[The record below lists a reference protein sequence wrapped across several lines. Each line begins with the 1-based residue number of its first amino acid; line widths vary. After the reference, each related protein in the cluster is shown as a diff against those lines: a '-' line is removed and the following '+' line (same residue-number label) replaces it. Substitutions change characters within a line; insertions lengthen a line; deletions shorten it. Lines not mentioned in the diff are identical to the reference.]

1 MARRQKKSN
10 VKLAPIKFAVEINAK
25 GAFCIIGSS
34 GGGSSRGEDVFSVL
48 SDESLLR
55 EVRGNVEDATRTY
68 IIEMMLPCEPER
80 VNVHNP
86 KISKQLDHS

>member
-25 GAFCIIGSS
+25 GAFCIVGSS
-34 GGGSSRGEDVFSVL
+34 GGGFPRGEDVVS